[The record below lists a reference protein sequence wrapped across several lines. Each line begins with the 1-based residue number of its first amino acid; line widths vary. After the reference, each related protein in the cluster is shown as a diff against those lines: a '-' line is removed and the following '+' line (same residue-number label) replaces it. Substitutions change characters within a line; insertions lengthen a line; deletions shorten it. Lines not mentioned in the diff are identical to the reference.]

1 MLHTTDGAHH
11 WSTVTIWHPD
21 SVIQHFYHPLYITQ
35 TTERERLYVWFC
47 GKTWGDTTAY
57 PLFSGDFLETTNGGT
72 TWRVDSSIGGARLY
86 DLCSPAPEKLWA
98 FVGIIP
104 AYYVVHFN
112 DFFGTNALFY
122 SPNDGK
128 TWFEDSTAGDSLT
141 FMRWPDAQHGYITA
155 WRDSTLFIYRFVS
168 NAGVVSEQLAT
179 IPAQLYPNPATT
191 NLNITSSIG
200 TSTIH
205 LYDVLGREAL
215 SSILSNGQS
224 TLDVSRLPRGIYSV
238 VLERKGELLPAGK
251 VAIVAKE

>member
-1 MLHTTDGAHH
+1 
-11 WSTVTIWHPD
+11 
-21 SVIQHFYHPLYITQ
+21 
-35 TTERERLYVWFC
+35 
-47 GKTWGDTTAY
+47 
-57 PLFSGDFLETTNGGT
+57 
-72 TWRVDSSIGGARLY
+72 
-86 DLCSPAPEKLWA
+86 
-98 FVGIIP
+98 
-104 AYYVVHFN
+104 
-112 DFFGTNALFY
+112 
-122 SPNDGK
+122 
-128 TWFEDSTAGDSLT
+128 
-141 FMRWPDAQHGYITA
+141 
-155 WRDSTLFIYRFVS
+155 
-168 NAGVVSEQLAT
+168 VSEQLAT